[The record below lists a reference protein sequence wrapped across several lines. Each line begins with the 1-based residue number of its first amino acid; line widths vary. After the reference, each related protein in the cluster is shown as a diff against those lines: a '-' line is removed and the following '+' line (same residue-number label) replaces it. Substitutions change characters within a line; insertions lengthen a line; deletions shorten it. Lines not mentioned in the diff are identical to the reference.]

1 MCVLLGGV
9 SIMVADDPAVY
20 NHILF
25 DHIEFKI
32 GQYRALSSP
41 SLVHKLASRM
51 GLLKLMKSRFTSW
64 SQRKYIYE
72 MRFSVEVPAEYLS
85 QRPGEP
91 PLSVAAMALG
101 AVSQFNFGLELHVS
115 CGSRPD
121 TQKVRYKW
129 DNKVCLTPPRQADPR
144 KCRKGECKIP
154 MHMYSL
160 KPRLLV
166 VC

>member
-1 MCVLLGGV
+1 
-9 SIMVADDPAVY
+9 
-20 NHILF
+20 
-25 DHIEFKI
+25 
-32 GQYRALSSP
+32 
-41 SLVHKLASRM
+41 M

-64 SQRKYIYE
+64 SQRKYIFE
-72 MRFSVEVPAEYLS
+72 MRFSVELPAEYLE
-85 QRPGEP
+85 QRPSEP
-91 PLSVAAMALG
+91 PLSVTARAMG
-101 AVSQFNFGLELHVS
+101 AVSQFNFSSELHLS

-129 DNKVCLTPPRQADPR
+129 DNKVCLTAPRQADPR